1 MLCCAPQCRPGA
13 TEQLPACQ
21 AIPLAGPNYGQLR
34 CSQLLA
40 LEAKAPR
47 LVVVSEFSGRGLKLH
62 SEEEN
67 LRAGDTICGIK
78 LLGGETHL
86 VVRLTA
92 PRTARGTTGALPP
105 VRPQMSSS
113 TAAATTVT
121 VAELCVSAEFYA
133 TPEQATAAHP
143 DRWFV
148 PRQRHG

>member
-34 CSQLLA
+34 CPQLLA

-47 LVVVSEFSGRGLKLH
+47 LVVVSEFSGCGLKLH

-92 PRTARGTTGALPP
+92 SIFAIAPG
-105 VRPQMSSS
+105 
-113 TAAATTVT
+113 
-121 VAELCVSAEFYA
+121 
-133 TPEQATAAHP
+133 
-143 DRWFV
+143 
-148 PRQRHG
+148 